1 MSVLFLL
8 AVTVFILP
16 AFYFDSRSSRDLRTS
31 HFMATHTIQF
41 LPLLGLLLGHWK
53 IPVRG
58 IIAVSGLALSVV
70 CIVLLRIAQC
80 DNLCSRLR
88 GPGAGVFRHDLC
100 FYDEIELSYC
110 HIKLGL

>member
-1 MSVLFLL
+1 
-8 AVTVFILP
+8 
-16 AFYFDSRSSRDLRTS
+16 
-31 HFMATHTIQF
+31 
-41 LPLLGLLLGHWK
+41 
-53 IPVRG
+53 
-58 IIAVSGLALSVV
+58 LALSVV